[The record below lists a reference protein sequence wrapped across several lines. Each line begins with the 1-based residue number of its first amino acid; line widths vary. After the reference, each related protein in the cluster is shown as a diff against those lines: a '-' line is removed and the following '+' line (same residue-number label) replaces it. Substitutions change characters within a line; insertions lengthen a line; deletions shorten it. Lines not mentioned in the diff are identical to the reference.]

1 MRYRSKSLATWLALL
16 LGATG
21 LHRVY
26 LYGVRDWLAWLHL
39 VPTVAGFAGVMRMR
53 HLGQD
58 DQLAWLLI
66 PLLGLMLSQAALVAI
81 VWGLTPDERWQQRF
95 NATLAMRPTRWA
107 PVLGA
112 VLALLLGGTALMG
125 TVAFSGQKFFEW
137 QLGR

>member
-1 MRYRSKSLATWLALL
+1 MRYRSKSIATWLALL

-26 LYGVRDWLAWLHL
+26 LYGARDGLAWLHL
-39 VPTVAGFAGVMRMR
+39 VPSAAGLIGAMRMR

-58 DQLAWLLI
+58 DQLGWLLT

-81 VWGLTPDERWQQRF
+81 VWGLTPDERWDQRF
-95 NATLAMRPTRWA
+95 NATQASHPTRWA

-125 TVAFSGQKFFEW
+125 TIAFSGQKFFEW

>member
-1 MRYRSKSLATWLALL
+1 MRYRSKSIATWLALL

-26 LYGVRDWLAWLHL
+26 LYGARDGLAWLHL
-39 VPTVAGFAGVMRMR
+39 VPSAAGLIGAMRMR

-58 DQLAWLLI
+58 DQLAWLLT

-81 VWGLTPDERWQQRF
+81 VWGLTPDERWDQRF
-95 NATLAMRPTRWA
+95 NATHAARPTRWA

-125 TVAFSGQKFFEW
+125 TIAFSGQKFFEW

>member
-1 MRYRSKSLATWLALL
+1 MRYRSKSVATWLALW

-26 LYGVRDWLAWLHL
+26 LHGARDWLAWLHL
-39 VPTVAGFAGVMRMR
+39 VPSTAGLIGVMRMR
-53 HLGQD
+53 QLGQD
-58 DQLAWLLI
+58 DQLGWLLT

-81 VWGLTPDERWQQRF
+81 VWGLTPDDRWDQRF
-95 NATLAMRPTRWA
+95 NATQASRPTRWA

-125 TVAFSGQKFFEW
+125 TIAFSGQKFFEW